1 MHFIM
6 LSIYFFFIKYTVDFW
21 TRFLSGKTFSFE
33 KIFISRYIRQPFY
46 ALILK
51 LVHELFVENRGK
63 KNRECY
69 FFYAIQWNPQ
79 YNEKRVFYNKLK
91 TYSYDAIQRQYLS
104 FQIKFILN
112 GRFSIQFIL
121 QTYFRCF

>member
-1 MHFIM
+1 M
-6 LSIYFFFIKYTVDFW
+6 
-21 TRFLSGKTFSFE
+21 
-33 KIFISRYIRQPFY
+33 
-46 ALILK
+46 
-51 LVHELFVENRGK
+51 HELFVENRGK
-63 KNRECY
+63 KPGNAI
-69 FFYAIQWNPQ
+69 FFNAIQWNPQ